1 MAKLRMN
8 GQGWSGVVGTVVLCR
23 WRGIEYMRSLPG
35 YKYDRKSSKQLLQR
49 EKLSLCHKFV
59 SSALTTVRIGYATQA
74 IGKSAYNAC
83 LSQQMRQ
90 AISVENGVV
99 QLDYRK
105 ALLGEGPLAVA
116 QQVVCQIEKNQL
128 MVSWNTGTKDGNA
141 SVDDKLILVLYDPN
155 RATSLQ
161 WQGVALRQ
169 DGEVLLTLPS
179 EWIARELHCFMGFQN
194 QKGSCCSNIVHV
206 GEIGQSSSKEGDEKR
221 ETQGV
226 NNILNTLETTHE
238 IGIDKLL
245 ANQTDETKN
254 ESIIDKKEAEQCEV
268 SLKIKAINEF
278 EQIHLENKPF
288 PTNMRVNN
296 KEVKKRPCQRDNTAW
311 HSAWREGKMI
321 TKHYSM
327 CM

>member
-1 MAKLRMN
+1 M
-8 GQGWSGVVGTVVLCR
+8 
-23 WRGIEYMRSLPG
+23 
-35 YKYDRKSSKQLLQR
+35 
-49 EKLSLCHKFV
+49 
-59 SSALTTVRIGYATQA
+59 
-74 IGKSAYNAC
+74 
-83 LSQQMRQ
+83 
-90 AISVENGVV
+90 
-99 QLDYRK
+99 
-105 ALLGEGPLAVA
+105 
-116 QQVVCQIEKNQL
+116 
-128 MVSWNTGTKDGNA
+128 
-141 SVDDKLILVLYDPN
+141 
-155 RATSLQ
+155 
-161 WQGVALRQ
+161 ALRQ
-169 DGEVLLTLPS
+169 DGAVLLTLTS
-179 EWIARELHCFMGFQN
+179 EWIASELHCFMGFQKK
-194 QKGSCCSNIVHV
+194 KGSSCSNIIHV
-206 GEIGQSSSKEGDEKR
+206 GEIEQSSGKEGDEER
-221 ETQGV
+221 ESQGV